1 ANEIVFSPL
10 ASGARRSAGTNWAAP
25 GMQYVTDIRPAAGL
39 PPSCLKAVSVRSIA
53 ACDGAVRDGPR
64 SITGTDSVLLL
75 FRFVTR
81 TYVFHGS
88 FGIGLPSVDGRWK
101 PFIGSAQPTISG
113 CRRVFTPLAVSPE
126 SSESSGPPNHD
137 AFTSLTQRS
146 F

>member
-1 ANEIVFSPL
+1 
-10 ASGARRSAGTNWAAP
+10 
-25 GMQYVTDIRPAAGL
+25 
-39 PPSCLKAVSVRSIA
+39 
-53 ACDGAVRDGPR
+53 
-64 SITGTDSVLLL
+64 
-75 FRFVTR
+75 R

-146 F
+146 FPSTVIGMIVAMLKTLWLMKTFCLSQLRGECEAGRLAMIKL